1 MERLQRT
8 GGLANWSMQRP
19 VAVVM
24 LSITVLVV
32 GLFAFDRLNI
42 NLLPDIIY
50 PNVNIRIIEPG
61 TPATVMEDKFT
72 RQLEEQL
79 AITEDAIR
87 VQSDTSEGRSAVNLV
102 FPYGTDIDR
111 ALQDASTR
119 LDRAKRFLPQTAE
132 PPIIYKRDPS
142 QLPVMELVVSSSMR
156 NSIELRS
163 WVDYEFSKWFL
174 NVEGVAS
181 TEIGGGL
188 VREIQVIVDQEKL
201 AAAGYKITDIKT
213 LLAQE
218 NQDISSGILYMNTRK
233 LSARTEARFESVEA
247 ISNLPLSKNI
257 LSSSIEDNPG
267 LNSTG
272 LNRSGLNRS
281 GLNNLNQTLLL
292 KDVAQIIDTHQDE
305 ELRIRLNQQPGIKLT
320 IQKQPDANTIE
331 VAKRLYQQI
340 EWFKTQNLLP
350 ADIKIETV
358 DDQSLYVKRALNNAS
373 YAAISGAILAMII
386 VYIFLRDFRRTLIV
400 ATAIPLAIFITFFIM
415 GLNDISLNIMSLGGL
430 ALGIGLLVDNTIVML
445 ENISRHQML
454 GESPDDAASN
464 AAAEV
469 TSAITASTT
478 TNLVAVLPF
487 LFIGGLIGLLFSE
500 LIITLSAAIISSLVV
515 ALTLIPALGAMTK
528 SPGQADENS
537 LFSTIQKSYK
547 KILNESLKHT
557 PIILIVFCG
566 LLVLSAYQLLNA
578 KNSFFPTMDE
588 GKISIS
594 VSTEPG
600 TRLAEFDKTLKQIE
614 ELILEQPE
622 VSTVF
627 VSSGGFVF
635 GRSQFQRSNRGTI
648 SVQLKTLSERN
659 GISSINWIK
668 KTSKQVKALQLAGF
682 KVRMRVKG
690 VRGVHTSH
698 GDDDFSLRIQGDS
711 LEKLTQIAET
721 IIEKISVIPELKNLS
736 HSYEEQDNELIIK
749 VNRQR
754 AADLNITA
762 EDIGLSVQLALN
774 GQVATEYLEG
784 DREFDIRIRLKREKI
799 RQIQDIK
806 NIIISLRN
814 NEVIRLFDVASITIE
829 PAPSSIKRDN
839 QLRINEISASID
851 SSVDYKQ
858 LMEKVFDI
866 VNTIPMEDGYIVYDG
881 GTLDALKES
890 SSTSYIL
897 LALAVFLVFVVMT
910 VQYESLTNP
919 LIIILGV
926 PFTLIGVYLA
936 VEIALNNQLSMPAKL
951 GIIMLAGIV
960 VNNAIVLVEQI
971 ETCRQQG
978 LKKLEA
984 VLVASTLRLR
994 PILMTS
1000 LTSVFG
1006 MLPLALGLN
1015 EGSEMLKPLATV
1027 IVFGLSFSLL
1037 VSLIVIPMLYLLV
1050 HKKEN
1055 LA

>member
-1 MERLQRT
+1 MERMQRT
-8 GGLANWSMQRP
+8 GGLANWSIQRP

-24 LSITVLVV
+24 LSITALVV

-119 LDRAKRFLPQTAE
+119 LDRAKRFIPQTDE

-156 NSIELRS
+156 SSIELRS
-163 WVDYEFSKWFL
+163 WVDYDFSKWFL

-188 VREIQVIVDQEKL
+188 VREIQVIVDQDKL
-201 AAAGYKITDIKT
+201 AAAGYKIADIKT
-213 LLAQE
+213 LLQQE

-233 LSARTEARFESVEA
+233 LSARTKGRFESVES
-247 ISNLPLSKNI
+247 ISNLPLSRATFSP
-257 LSSSIEDNPG
+257 SSQND
-267 LNSTG
+267 
-272 LNRSGLNRS
+272 
-281 GLNNLNQTLLL
+281 LNQNNMNRTLLL
-292 KDVAQIIDTHQDE
+292 KNVAQIIDTHQDE

-331 VAKRLYQQI
+331 VAKRLYKQI
-340 EWFKTQNLLP
+340 EWFKSQDLLP
-350 ADIKIETV
+350 QDIKIETV

-400 ATAIPLAIFITFFIM
+400 ATAMPLAIFITFLIM
-415 GLNDISLNIMSLGGL
+415 GLSDISLNIMSLGGL

-454 GESPDDAASN
+454 GESPDVAASN

-500 LIITLSAAIISSLVV
+500 LIITLSAAILSSLVV
-515 ALTLIPALGAMTK
+515 ALTLIPALGAMTQ
-528 SPGQADENS
+528 SPVQQDKDS
-537 LFSTIQKSYK
+537 LFISIQKSYK
-547 KILNESLKHT
+547 KLLNKSLNHS
-557 PIILIVFCG
+557 ILILIIFSAA
-566 LLVLSAYQLLNA
+566 LILSAYQLLNA

-588 GKISIS
+588 GKISIRIHA
-594 VSTEPG
+594 EPG
-600 TRLAEFDKTLKQIE
+600 TRLAEFDKNLKRIE
-614 ELILEQPE
+614 ELVLQQPE
-622 VSTVF
+622 VKTAF
-627 VSSGGFVF
+627 VSSGGSVF
-635 GRSQFQRSNRGTI
+635 GRSQFQSSNRGTI
-648 SVQLKTLSERN
+648 SVQLKTLYERN
-659 GISSINWIK
+659 SISSINWIK
-668 KTSKQVKALQLAGF
+668 KTNKQVKELQLAGY
-682 KVRMRVKG
+682 KVRMWVKG
-690 VRGVHTSH
+690 VRGIHTSH
-698 GDDDFSLRIQGDS
+698 GDDDFSLRIQGDN

-721 IIEKISVIPELKNLS
+721 IIEKISTIPELKNLS
-736 HSYEEQDNELIIK
+736 HSYEEQNNELIIK
-749 VNRQR
+749 IDRQR
-754 AADLNITA
+754 AADLNISA
-762 EDIGLSVQLALN
+762 EDIGLSLQLALN
-774 GQVATEYLEG
+774 GQIATEYLEG
-784 DREFDIRIRLKREKI
+784 DREFDIRIRLKRNEIK
-799 RQIQDIK
+799 QIQDIK
-806 NIIISLRN
+806 NIIISLQN
-814 NEVIRLFDVASITIE
+814 NEAIRLFDVASINIE
-829 PAPSSIKRDN
+829 PAPSAIKRDN

-851 SSVDYKQ
+851 SNVDFKI
-858 LMEKVFDI
+858 LMEDVFDI
-866 VNTIPMEDGYIVYDG
+866 VNKIPIEDGYIIYDG
-881 GTLDALKES
+881 GTLDTLKES

-897 LALAVFLVFVVMT
+897 LSLAVFLVFVVMT

-936 VEIALNNQLSMPAKL
+936 VEISLNNQLSMPAKL

-984 VLVASTLRLR
+984 VLEAASLRLR

-1006 MLPLALGLN
+1006 MLPLALGLS

-1037 VSLIVIPMLYLLV
+1037 VSLIVIPILYLLV
-1050 HKKEN
+1050 HKKET